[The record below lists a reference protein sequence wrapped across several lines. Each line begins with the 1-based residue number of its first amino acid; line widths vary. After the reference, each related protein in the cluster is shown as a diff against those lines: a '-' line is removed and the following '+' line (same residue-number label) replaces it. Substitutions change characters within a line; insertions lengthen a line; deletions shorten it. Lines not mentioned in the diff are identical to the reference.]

1 MKKYYLPTGKC
12 PKYVL
17 KETIN
22 RLIDYYQINREVMEE
37 NEKID
42 HLENIIDLIKIKD
55 NIGG

>member
-1 MKKYYLPTGKC
+1 MKKYYVPTGKC

-22 RLIDYYQINREVMEE
+22 RLMDYYQINREVMEE
-37 NEKID
+37 NEKIE

-55 NIGG
+55 NI

>member
-1 MKKYYLPTGKC
+1 MKKYYIPTGRC
-12 PKYVL
+12 PKVVL

-37 NEKID
+37 NEKVE

-55 NIGG
+55 NI